1 MLHRLSHKLPFFTC
15 RSYSSYDLS
24 SNNKTFNL
32 CLPRSQPVFAV
43 DNFTLISPVL
53 LTANLPTV
61 CSVFAEFSFNVP
73 VNLSADTFSREKK
86 KTNTSR
92 KKKKK
97 SFEFFFVLIIIIIII
112 RSSSLK
118 LRSKSNGTNFSL
130 SLSLFY
136 RVFFCVYISNET
148 TTKTKPT
155 TTTTSVT
162 KAL

>member
-86 KTNTSR
+86 KTTSR

-97 SFEFFFVLIIIIIII
+97 SFEFFFVLIIIVVVVSQVTLRRVTEQI
-112 RSSSLK
+112 SL
-118 LRSKSNGTNFSL
+118 F
-130 SLSLFY
+130 LSLFFIAFLRIY
-136 RVFFCVYISNET
+136 QQRQQRKQNQQQQ
-148 TTKTKPT
+148 
-155 TTTTSVT
+155 
-162 KAL
+162 